1 MLVALRIGRTTYTSE
16 AILNKYLDMVKT
28 NLDVVDEVTLFAG
41 GSHHGYTPRKDTIA
55 EADLLVPAIKK
66 YKELLDAGII
76 SKALDG
82 VKVLGNGELTK
93 KITVKAARVTEG
105 AAKKIEAA
113 GGKVEVI

>member
-66 YKELLDAGII
+66 YILQWSITLKTLFALLTLRA
-76 SKALDG
+76 
-82 VKVLGNGELTK
+82 
-93 KITVKAARVTEG
+93 
-105 AAKKIEAA
+105 
-113 GGKVEVI
+113 